1 MKRNKLPE
9 HKFPMETFLQ
19 VQQEMLEAQRKLKKE
34 KAEWALIRNAVPAA
48 DHFEL
53 DEQFRE
59 TFQRVGHLLLS
70 SEPKK
75 LEPLKQSLKALI
87 DRGASAATLDP
98 SEMGPYN
105 VAMLIDNIV
114 YVTEASELENVAE
127 IIRMA
132 VVAGAD
138 LTKQKTY
145 VGNGG
150 AISIDYLSH
159 LLGLGLSS
167 DYKLKNRQQYE
178 CCYKI
183 FSWIVSAPVERW
195 NPLNNFLI
203 SLKVSDVVTDLQEKV
218 LLAMI
223 GLGFSPFLKDE
234 QWQYDR
240 FFTHL
245 WELGERWSSL
255 LYPYEEEVLNPYINA
270 FRPNITADIARKI
283 INSFTGD
290 NKSRKY
296 FRNYFSLRPHWLLQ
310 CIIESAP
317 QLIFDLVKRNE
328 QDMLAPFLKNFK
340 QALLTLR
347 DEKGNTLLHQAAMS
361 RGFMENTIQ
370 LLRNAGF
377 SLQAVNGDGIT
388 PLALAQKY
396 KRTEL
401 VKWLN

>member
-9 HKFPMETFLQ
+9 HKFPIETFLQ

-34 KAEWALIRNAVPAA
+34 EAEWALVRNAVPEA

-53 DEQFRE
+53 DEQFRD
-59 TFQRVGHLLLS
+59 TFQRIGQLLLS
-70 SEPKK
+70 NEPKK
-75 LEPLKQSLKALI
+75 LEPFKQSLKALI
-87 DRGASAATLDP
+87 DKGASAATLDP
-98 SEMGPYN
+98 YELGPYN
-105 VAMLIDNIV
+105 VAMLINNIV
-114 YVTEASELENVAE
+114 YIKDPSEFDNVAE
-127 IIRMA
+127 IIRMT

-150 AISIDYLSH
+150 AVSIDYLSH
-159 LLGLGLSS
+159 LLGIGLTS
-167 DYKLKNRQQYE
+167 DYKLKSRQQYE

-183 FSWIVSAPVERW
+183 FPWIVNTPVEGC
-195 NPLNNFLI
+195 NPLNDFLI
-203 SLKVSDVVTDLQEKV
+203 SLRVSEDVTDLQEKV
-218 LLAMI
+218 LLALI
-223 GLGFSPFLKDE
+223 GFGFSPYLKDE
-234 QWQYDR
+234 HWQYDH
-240 FFTHL
+240 FFTHIWDL
-245 WELGERWSSL
+245 SERWISI
-255 LYPYEEEVLNPYINA
+255 LYPYEEEELKPYINA
-270 FRPNITADIARKI
+270 FKPNITADISRKI

-310 CIIESAP
+310 SIIESTP

-340 QALLTLR
+340 QVLLTLR

-370 LLRNAGF
+370 SLRNAGF
-377 SLQAVNGDGIT
+377 SLQAVNGDGLT
-388 PLALAQKY
+388 PLELAQKY

>member
-34 KAEWALIRNAVPAA
+34 KAEWALIRNAVPEAN
-48 DHFEL
+48 HFEL

-59 TFQRVGHLLLS
+59 TFQGIGHLLLS
-70 SEPKK
+70 NELKK
-75 LEPLKQSLKALI
+75 LEPFKQSLKALI
-87 DRGASAATLDP
+87 DQGASAATLDP
-98 SEMGPYN
+98 YELGPYN
-105 VAMLIDNIV
+105 VAMLINNIV
-114 YVTEASELENVAE
+114 FVNEVSELENVAE
-127 IIRMA
+127 IIRMT

-138 LTKQKTY
+138 LAKQKTY

-159 LLGLGLSS
+159 LLGLGLTSN
-167 DYKLKNRQQYE
+167 YKLKSRQQYE

-183 FSWIVSAPVERW
+183 FPWIVDTPVEGMT
-195 NPLNNFLI
+195 PLNEFLVC
-203 SLKVSDVVTDLQEKV
+203 LRVSDEVTDLQEKV
-218 LLAMI
+218 LLAMM
-223 GLGFSPFLKDE
+223 GFGFSPYLKDE
-234 QWQYDR
+234 HWQYDH
-240 FFTHL
+240 FFTHM
-245 WELGERWSSL
+245 WELGERWISI
-255 LYPYEEEVLNPYINA
+255 LYPYEEEVLKPYINA
-270 FRPNITADIARKI
+270 FKSNITADISRKI

-310 CIIESAP
+310 CIIEVAP

-328 QDMLAPFLKNFK
+328 QEMLVPFLKNYK
-340 QALLTLR
+340 QAMLTLR
-347 DEKGNTLLHQAAMS
+347 DENGNSLLHQAAMS

-377 SLQAVNGDGIT
+377 SLQVVNGDGLT

-396 KRTEL
+396 KRKEL

>member
-1 MKRNKLPE
+1 MKRNNLPE

-34 KAEWALIRNAVPAA
+34 KAEWALIRYAVPEE

-53 DEQFRE
+53 DEQFRD
-59 TFQRVGHLLLS
+59 TFEQVEDLLRS
-70 SEPKK
+70 SEPEK
-75 LEPLKQSLKALI
+75 LELLKQSLKALI
-87 DRGASAATLDP
+87 DRGASAATLNP
-98 SEMGPYN
+98 HELGPYN
-105 VAMLIDNIV
+105 VAKLIDDIV
-114 YVTEASELENVAE
+114 YVTEASALENVAE

-150 AISIDYLSH
+150 TISIDYLSH
-159 LLGLGLSS
+159 LLGRGLTS
-167 DYKLKNRQQYE
+167 DHKLKSRQQYE

-183 FSWIVSAPVERW
+183 FPWIAETSVERYS
-195 NPLNNFLI
+195 PLNEFLVN
-203 SLKVSDVVTDLQEKV
+203 LKVSDEVTDLQEKV
-218 LLAMI
+218 FLALI
-223 GLGFSPFLKDE
+223 GFGFSPYLKDE
-234 QWQYDR
+234 EWQFDR
-240 FFTHL
+240 FFTTM
-245 WELGERWSSL
+245 WEPGVRWIFL
-255 LYPYEEEVLNPYINA
+255 LYPYEEEVLKPYINA
-270 FRPNITADIARKI
+270 FRPNITAYIARKI
-283 INSFTGD
+283 INSFTGN

-296 FRNYFSLRPHWLLQ
+296 FRNYFLLRPHWLLQ
-310 CIIESAP
+310 YIIESAP

-328 QDMLAPFLKNFK
+328 HDMLVPFLKNFK

-370 LLRNAGF
+370 LLRDAGF
-377 SLQAVNGDGIT
+377 LLQVVNGDGLT
-388 PLALAQKY
+388 PLELAQKY